1 MMLTTEKLTA
11 MKAALKDGKAVQA
24 MGGIVKTV
32 AQSDKIGFDWVNT
45 TINDVV
51 VMREYRE
58 QENPVGT
65 SAENPIPYTEGE
77 TPLINNAFYLVD
89 GAIKVWMEEWVD
101 WTSSGKETEAAD
113 GE

>member
-1 MMLTTEKLTA
+1 
-11 MKAALKDGKAVQA
+11 
-24 MGGIVKTV
+24 
-32 AQSDKIGFDWVNT
+32 
-45 TINDVV
+45 
-51 VMREYRE
+51 MREYSE
-58 QENPVGT
+58 QENPVGA

-89 GAIKVWMEEWVD
+89 GAVKVWMEEWVD